1 MTLNRRHL
9 LAAPLI
15 ALATPS
21 IAQDRPKITIQCYG
35 GLFEKTLRE
44 AILPD
49 FQTANGIDVTLAV
62 EDDVTILP
70 KLRAA
75 RGRSPWDV
83 CYCDNDIA
91 VLGAQ
96 MGVWAD
102 DQTAQM
108 PNAARVYANC
118 RPPGTAN
125 YGNVVFEYA
134 LVHNTK
140 KLPAATSWLDLWRD
154 DIVPGI
160 PHITQ
165 SYGLTFLYL
174 AATLHGGSGKNL
186 DPGFA
191 AIKKLKK
198 FRIYKNVS
206 EGLALFQQ
214 GEIDAALFYNHR
226 AQQML
231 DMGLPIAK
239 TRPKEGTWGQHT
251 GAQIPKA
258 TQNLAAARIWIN
270 HSLGVPYQTAFAKN
284 LYAPTNRDVVVAPEL
299 AAKLVYGAERVEGIR
314 EAPWEDLLPQRDAL
328 LERWTREIG

>member
-1 MTLNRRHL
+1 MLSRRRL
-9 LAAPLI
+9 LATGVAALPAP
-15 ALATPS
+15 ALAQS
-21 IAQDRPKITIQCYG
+21 RPRITVQCYG

-44 AILPD
+44 AVIPD
-49 FQTANGIDVTLAV
+49 FEKAAGVEVVLAV

-75 RGRSPWDV
+75 RTRAPWDV

-91 VLGAQ
+91 VIGAQ
-96 MGVWAD
+96 MGVWAA
-102 DQTAQM
+102 DQTAAM
-108 PNAARVYANC
+108 PNAARIYRNC
-118 RPPGTAN
+118 VPPATAN

-140 KLPAATSWLDLWRD
+140 KLPTAESWMVLWNP
-154 DIVPGI
+154 DIIAGV

-174 AATLHGGSGKNL
+174 AAVLHGGSGKDL

-191 AIKKLKK
+191 AIKRLKK
-198 FRIYKNVS
+198 FRVYKNLS
-206 EGLALFQQ
+206 EALQLFQQ

-226 AQQML
+226 AQQMI

-239 TRPKEGTWGQHT
+239 SHPKEGTWGQHT
-251 GAQIPKA
+251 GCQIPKA
-258 TQNLAAARIWIN
+258 AANPEGARAWVN
-270 HSLGVPYQTAFAKN
+270 NSLGVAYQTAFAKN
-284 LYAPTNRDVVVAPEL
+284 LYAPTNRDVVVSPEL
-299 AAKLVYGAERVEGIR
+299 AARLVYGAERVESIR
-314 EAPWEDLLPQRDAL
+314 EAPWDELLPQRDAL

>member
-1 MTLNRRHL
+1 MLLRRRSL
-9 LAAPLI
+9 LAAPMLAMPAI
-15 ALATPS
+15 AR
-21 IAQDRPKITIQCYG
+21 AQERPRITIQCYG

-44 AILPD
+44 AVIPD
-49 FQTANGIDVTLAV
+49 FTAAHGIDVTLAV

-75 RGRSPWDV
+75 RGRAPWDV

-91 VLGAQ
+91 VIGQQ
-96 MGVWAD
+96 MGVWAE
-102 DQTAQM
+102 DQSAQM

-118 RPPGTAN
+118 MPPATAN

-140 KLPAATSWLDLWRD
+140 KLPVAASWLDLWRE

-165 SYGLTFLYL
+165 SYGLTFLSL
-174 AATLHGGSGKNL
+174 AALLHGGNGRNL

-191 AIKKLKK
+191 AIKRLKK
-198 FRIYKNVS
+198 FRVYKNVS

-226 AQQML
+226 AQQMV

-251 GAQIPKA
+251 GSQIPKA
-258 TQNLAAARIWIN
+258 TGNLAAARAWVN
-270 HSLGVPYQTAFAKN
+270 HSLGTAYQGAFAKN
-284 LYAPTNRDVVVAPEL
+284 LYGPTNRDVTVPPEL
-299 AAKLVYGAERVEGIR
+299 AARLVYGAERVEGIR
-314 EAPWEDLLPQRDAL
+314 EAPWDELLPQRDAL